1 MAISSVYR
9 TLTQVECPRCKA
21 IVPAVEYGD
30 ADTFDMDFVCEHCGY
45 EEMSVLKQLGTLNKD
60 RMKGGHHGI

>member
-1 MAISSVYR
+1 MSISSVYR
-9 TLTQVECPRCKA
+9 TLTQVECPHCKA

-45 EEMSVLKQLGTLNKD
+45 EEMSVLKQFENLNKD